1 MIEVG
6 NNSVNGMFV
15 GASQV
20 ARMYLGADLVYDD
33 TAPPVGR
40 TINVGTGSG
49 MLTIDG
55 ANLTYEGSPTTAQ
68 PGDTIIVAAGT
79 YTATWPQGSINIINF
94 DLPSGFCTIKAAG
107 TLNLDGNI
115 QFRGSTPNK
124 GVGIDFRGTTV
135 TFTTYYPEKIIID
148 EAGIGGYE
156 RIKVQGISYAWQT
169 GDQYLIRHKAHN
181 LPFSSGVAIKDL
193 EISDITISGSGFYLP
208 IAVGDI
214 NDDITLGYCEDV
226 KVHDITCEGPAQV
239 GTHIWIGNTEGFEVY
254 NIWGDQVQLPEDS
267 FHGRFVYCKGRGDIY
282 NVQVQESGGAAA
294 VIQMF
299 SRVPG
304 QVCRIYNVA
313 SYNSKRYSSAEFR
326 SHASTVVNGQTY
338 VCSAEGDFVSFWTT
352 YDTGI
357 FSSTAFDVYTDIATN
372 VQLRNSVAVNPKG
385 VGLSVVNDNGVTVPT
400 TSNNIAVAD
409 NSTTLLSAFM
419 VPGPGSIL
427 IGGGVGV
434 PGITT
439 DAIGTERPDPPT
451 IGALEG
457 FN

>member
-1 MIEVG
+1 MNTNELDRIYIGSAEVDKL
-6 NNSVNGMFV
+6 
-15 GASQV
+15 
-20 ARMYLGADLVYDD
+20 YLGSNLVWEKEV
-33 TAPPVGR
+33 PPVGR
-40 TINVGTGSG
+40 VINVGSGTG

-55 ANLTYEGSPTTAQ
+55 SNLTYEGSPTTAQ
-68 PGDTIIVAAGT
+68 PGDTIIIAAGT
-79 YTATWPQGSINIINF
+79 YTATWPQGAINIVNF
-94 DLPSGFCTIKAAG
+94 NLPSGFCTIKAAG

-208 IAVGDI
+208 IAIGDV
-214 NDDITLGYCEDV
+214 NDDITVGYCEDV
-226 KVHDITCEGPAQV
+226 KVHDVTCEGPAQV
-239 GTHIWIGNTEGFEVY
+239 GTHIWISNTEGFEVY

-299 SRVPG
+299 SRAPG

-400 TSNNIAVAD
+400 TPNNIAVAD
-409 NSTTLLSAFM
+409 NSITLLSTLM
-419 VPGPGSIL
+419 VPGEGSVL
-427 IGGGVGV
+427 IGGGVTV
-434 PGITT
+434 AGITA
-439 DAIGTERPDPPT
+439 DLIGTERPDPPT

>member
-20 ARMYLGADLVYDD
+20 ARMYLGADLVYDN
-33 TAPPVGR
+33 TPPAGR
-40 TINVGTGSG
+40 TINVGSGTG
-49 MLTIDG
+49 MLIIDG
-55 ANLTYEGSPTTAQ
+55 SKLTYEGSPTTAQ
-68 PGDTIIVAAGT
+68 PGDTIIIAAGT
-79 YTATWPQGSINIINF
+79 YTATWPQGAINIVNF
-94 DLPSGFCTIKAAG
+94 NLPSGFCTIKAAG

-148 EAGIGGYE
+148 EDGIGGYE
-156 RIKVQGISYAWQT
+156 RIKIQGIDYEWQT

-181 LPFSSGVAIKDL
+181 LAYTSGVAIKDL
-193 EISDITISGSGFYLP
+193 EISDIEISGSGFYLP

-214 NDDITLGYCEDV
+214 NDNIDVGYCEDV
-226 KVHDITCEGPAQV
+226 KIHDITCNGPAEV
-239 GTHIWIGNTEGFEVY
+239 GTHIWVGNTEGFEVY
-254 NIWGDQVQLPEDS
+254 NIWGDQVQLPETS

-282 NVQVQESGGAAA
+282 NVGITESGGAAA
-294 VIQMF
+294 VVQMF
-299 SRVPG
+299 SRTAD
-304 QVCRIYNVA
+304 QTCRMYNIY
-313 SYNSKRYSSAEFR
+313 SYNSKRYSAAEFR
-326 SHASTVVNGQTY
+326 SHFDTVVSGKTF
-338 VCSAEGDFVSFWTT
+338 VCKGEGSFVSFWTS

-357 FSSTAFDVYTDIATN
+357 FTSTCFDIYTDITTDI
-372 VQLRNSVAVNPKG
+372 QIKNSVAVNPKG
-385 VGLSVVNDNGVTVPT
+385 GLSVANDNGANPPT
-400 TSNNIAVAD
+400 IDTLSCEAVAD

-427 IGGGVGV
+427 IGGGVAV

-439 DAIGTERPDPPT
+439 DAIETERQDPPT